1 MEHMTPCILLTDGY
15 LGFGS
20 ALFKI
25 PKMAEMPAINP
36 PIAKANEPDFKPY
49 KRNPETLVR
58 EWAIPGTEGL
68 RHRIGGL
75 EKENITGIVSTD
87 PVNHQVMT
95 DLRAAK
101 VEKVSDFIPKQD
113 IYGEPEGDL
122 LVVSWGGTFGAV
134 RSAVEEV
141 QNQNKKVSHAHFHH
155 IMPLPKNTRE
165 ILSKFKKILVCEL
178 NSGQFVQYLKMKYPA
193 SNYYQFNKV
202 QGLPFM
208 INELSEKFNQLLEE
222 K

>member
-1 MEHMTPCILLTDGY
+1 
-15 LGFGS
+15 
-20 ALFKI
+20 
-25 PKMAEMPAINP
+25 MAEMPAINP

-49 KRNPETLVR
+49 KRNAETLVR
-58 EWAIPGTEGL
+58 KWAIPGTEGL

-75 EKENITGIVSTD
+75 EKENISGIVSSD

-95 DLRAAK
+95 DLRAEK
-101 VEKVSDFIPKQD
+101 VEKVAEFIPIQD

-141 QNQNKKVSHAHFHH
+141 QNQNKKVIHAHFHY
-155 IMPLPKNTRE
+155 IMPLPKNTGE

-178 NSGQFVQYLKMKYPA
+178 NSGQFVQYLKMKHPA